1 MHLQISRVK
10 PPPLP
15 ASWERCS
22 LSEGLAMSINTMI
35 TLPLDSDSGLME
47 RSLLRPHV
55 PVSPQPWEFSVWTAW
70 MCSSEGLLYHS
81 LRG

>member
-1 MHLQISRVK
+1 
-10 PPPLP
+10 
-15 ASWERCS
+15 
-22 LSEGLAMSINTMI
+22 MSINTMI